1 MAGGVKVCRTNW
13 IEHWNF
19 GPWII
24 YLLYTT
30 QNTVCAAESART
42 RLLLFNKIAAL
53 PCYGVL
59 RSRPPSNC
67 ERRTKKL
74 APELTGQSQNKIRI
88 DFFYAL
94 RILLLIGESPVDRCP
109 MPCCLPMLKL
119 DLIACV
125 MRVHPTKNELPLDM
139 RHTPATAFRK
149 MTIPV
154 IEHDFWWCVTIYRR
168 GVGYNS
174 INIVCMGGEMEARAK
189 KLRTKRVKWERESE
203 RSCILGTWTWSLF
216 DGRKHLRGNG
226 LATVHRICA
235 YRDQLQLP
243 YAWLMAGWRRF
254 CATNCWLLICKPET
268 FGILFCFVRWGN
280 WL

>member
-19 GPWII
+19 GRWII

-189 KLRTKRVKWERESE
+189 KLRTKRVKWERERAREAVYWELEHDHCSME
-203 RSCILGTWTWSLF
+203 ENIFG
-216 DGRKHLRGNG
+216 
-226 LATVHRICA
+226 ATVWPPCTAYARIEINYS
-235 YRDQLQLP
+235 YRMHDK
-243 YAWLMAGWRRF
+243 WLGDGDFARL
-254 CATNCWLLICKPET
+254 T
-268 FGILFCFVRWGN
+268 VDY
-280 WL
+280 